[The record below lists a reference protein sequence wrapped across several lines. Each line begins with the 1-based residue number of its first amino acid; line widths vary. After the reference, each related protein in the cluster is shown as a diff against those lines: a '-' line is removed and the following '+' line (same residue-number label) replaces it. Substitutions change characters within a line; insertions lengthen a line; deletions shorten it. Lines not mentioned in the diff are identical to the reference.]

1 MKSIEGF
8 SSSMRHVSLVALLV
22 ALCLGAV
29 CSVDGNHLPEAGGIN
44 LNQRFFDE
52 VRELI
57 KRRMEVGSEYNMP
70 WQRGD
75 QSVSFSS
82 LSEQTDAAVHG

>member
-1 MKSIEGF
+1 MADLE
-8 SSSMRHVSLVALLV
+8 SMRHVSLVAPLAL

-29 CSVDGNHLPEAGGIN
+29 CSVVDGSNHLPEAAGLN

-57 KRRMEVGSEYNMP
+57 KRRMEVGCE
-70 WQRGD
+70 REC
-75 QSVSFSS
+75 V
-82 LSEQTDAAVHG
+82 L

>member
-1 MKSIEGF
+1 
-8 SSSMRHVSLVALLV
+8 MRHVSLVAPLAL

-29 CSVDGNHLPEAGGIN
+29 CSVVDGSNHLPEAAGLN

-57 KRRMEVGSEYNMP
+57 KRRMEVGCE
-70 WQRGD
+70 REC
-75 QSVSFSS
+75 V
-82 LSEQTDAAVHG
+82 L

>member
-1 MKSIEGF
+1 
-8 SSSMRHVSLVALLV
+8 MRHVSLVALLV

-57 KRRMEVGSEYNMP
+57 KRRMEVGSQYNMP
-70 WQRGD
+70 R
-75 QSVSFSS
+75 QSCDEGSFFSCCT
-82 LSEQTDAAVHG
+82 EQTDAAVHG

>member
-1 MKSIEGF
+1 
-8 SSSMRHVSLVALLV
+8 MRHVSLVALLV

-57 KRRMEVGSEYNMP
+57 KRRMEVGSQYNVP
-70 WQRGD
+70 WQSCD
-75 QSVSFSS
+75 QGSFFFSCT
-82 LSEQTDAAVHG
+82 EQTDAAVYE

>member
-1 MKSIEGF
+1 
-8 SSSMRHVSLVALLV
+8 MRHVSLVALLV

-57 KRRMEVGSEYNMP
+57 KRRMEVGSEYNMT
-70 WQRGD
+70 WHRSI
-75 QSVSFSS
+75 QSASFSS
-82 LSEQTDAAVHG
+82 LSEQTDAIVHGR